1 MVLVKAWGN
10 EKDPLILAVHG
21 WTDNA
26 GSFDTLIP
34 LLPPNYYYYCVDLPS
49 HGRSSHLESSIFVHY
64 ADYVVILKFIHDYLN
79 RGKIILMAHSF
90 AGFLATNFV
99 QLYPE
104 CVSKLIV
111 FDALHCFAR
120 SAKKVYESQKRSI
133 DSCLH
138 FMKKTTRDAPVY
150 SKEDAIRRLMLS
162 RLTPISRKTAEIL
175 AVRNLEQVSDG
186 KYRFTIAPHA
196 KYIIAANF
204 TTNELAT
211 LAECY
216 PIKCPHLI
224 IFSQNSQMTLL
235 AYTKLLQEYRKNKN
249 FELHIVK
256 GNHECH
262 LQYPENVAPIVTDFL
277 NKHQC
282 KL

>member
-21 WTDNA
+21 WMDNA

-34 LLPPNYYYYCVDLPS
+34 LLPPHYYYYCLDLPS
-49 HGRSSHLESSIFVHY
+49 HGRSSHLESSIFVHHS
-64 ADYVVILKFIHDYLN
+64 DYVVILKYVHEYLK

-90 AGFLATNFV
+90 AGFMATNFV

-111 FDALHCFAR
+111 FDSLHYYAR
-120 SAKKVYESQKRSI
+120 SEKTTYEKQKLSV
-133 DSCLH
+133 DTHLH
-138 FMKKTTRDAPVY
+138 FMKKTARDAPAY
-150 SKEDAIRRLMLS
+150 SKEEAIQRLMQS
-162 RLTPISRKTAEIL
+162 RLTPISRKAAEIL

-186 KYRFTIAPHA
+186 KYRFTMAPHT
-196 KYIIAANF
+196 KYLIGSNF
-204 TTNELAT
+204 TPNELAK

-216 PIKCPHLI
+216 PIRCPHLTI
-224 IFSQNSQMTLL
+224 ISQNSQMTLL
-235 AYTKLLQEYRKNKN
+235 AYTKLLKEYRKNKN

-262 LQYPENVAPIVTDFL
+262 LEYPENVAPIVNEFL